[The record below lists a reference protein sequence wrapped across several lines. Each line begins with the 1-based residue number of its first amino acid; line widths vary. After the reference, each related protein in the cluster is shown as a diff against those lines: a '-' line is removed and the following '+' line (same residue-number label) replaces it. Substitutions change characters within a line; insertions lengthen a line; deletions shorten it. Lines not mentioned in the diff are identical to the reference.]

1 MPGGRKPLYDVKS
14 LKIGEKLRL
23 PESIEKFKHQYLRNF
38 NGKDGAKKFKL
49 VESKAKL
56 FVERIA

>member
-1 MPGGRKPLYDVKS
+1 MPAGRKPLYDVKS

-23 PESIEKFKHQYLRNF
+23 PENIEKFKHQYLRNF
-38 NGKDGAKKFKL
+38 HKDTEMKFKL
-49 VESKAKL
+49 IESRNKL